1 MKSAVQILNSFSTS
15 RADNGKTAVELQIT
29 QDLHVD
35 LLDVGR
41 YRAEA
46 TGCFHGI
53 HQYLV
58 ASHFKL
64 QILITMT
71 FEPTS

>member
-1 MKSAVQILNSFSTS
+1 MKSAVQKLNSSATS
-15 RADNGKTAVELQIT
+15 QVDNGKTAVNLQIT
-29 QDLHVD
+29 QDLQVD
-35 LLDVGR
+35 LIDVGR

-46 TGCFHGI
+46 TGRFHGI
-53 HQYLV
+53 HQHQV

-64 QILITMT
+64 QMLITMT